1 MREGFSLAKQ
11 ERYYQPQDSK
21 DAMRYVEK
29 LFNQYKD
36 APLTDELLQYNQKLI
51 TYLTVSV
58 VNEAQQ
64 EGQPERAKT
73 AQAMATAMSEWV
85 RIKALGKPFRG
96 EMRHFQ
102 IVDPRQHVHVK
113 SRHAKGHKRQP
124 TMRKMMR

>member
-1 MREGFSLAKQ
+1 MILAEQ
-11 ERYYQPQDSK
+11 GRFYQPQDTK

-36 APLTDELLQYNQKLI
+36 APLTDELLRYNQKLMV
-51 TYLTVSV
+51 YLTGSV

-64 EGQPERAKT
+64 EGHPERAKT
-73 AQAMATAMSEWV
+73 AQAMAAAMGEWV
-85 RIKALGKPFRG
+85 RTKALGRPFTG
-96 EMRHFQ
+96 EMRHFK

-113 SRHAKGHKRQP
+113 NRHAKGHKRQP

>member
-1 MREGFSLAKQ
+1 MVKQ
-11 ERYYQPQDSK
+11 GRYYQPQDTK

-36 APLTDELLQYNQKLI
+36 APLTDELLRYNQKLM

-64 EGQPERAKT
+64 NGQPERAKT
-73 AQAMATAMSEWV
+73 AQAMAAALAGWV
-85 RIKALGKPFRG
+85 QIKAAGKPFFG
-96 EMRHFQ
+96 EMRHFK
-102 IVDPRQHVHVK
+102 IVDPKQHVHIKNRRV
-113 SRHAKGHKRQP
+113 KGHKRQP